1 MRLRDDQAFDR
12 EEELERSEVRA
23 AYIFLYLPCTSFISP
38 HYLPCISEVRAAEG
52 VVDTAL
58 DEALAAAAAA
68 AHLSASLADAGAARA
83 V

>member
-12 EEELERSEVRA
+12 EEELER
-23 AYIFLYLPCTSFISP
+23 
-38 HYLPCISEVRAAEG
+38 SEVRAAEG

-68 AHLSASLADAGAARA
+68 AQLSASLADAGAARA
-83 V
+83 FSP